1 MGGDCVALIVSG
13 LLSPLNGI
21 LPSAGGGGGGALR
34 VSGLLSPLNVPSV
47 LRRSIDSLRASFTP
61 QWDIAQCWRRRRSF
75 ESLRASFTPQCTQC
89 LEEEH

>member
-21 LPSAGGGGGGALR
+21 LPSAGGGGGALR

-47 LRRSIDSLRASFTP
+47 LRRSIDSLMASFTP
-61 QWDIAQCWRRRRSF
+61 QWDITQCWRRSI
-75 ESLRASFTPQCTQC
+75 EGLREGFFHPSVGYY
-89 LEEEH
+89 L